1 MRLDVVPDN
10 ILERLVLLLG
20 VVPTPLVQVSWG
32 MAGSSTVIAG
42 ARLGVFALLEGRE
55 LTAAEV
61 AEGLETHPL
70 ATETLLNA
78 LCGFGC
84 VDRSGERYRNSKSAS
99 KWLVPGTKDGL
110 HDAVLLLGLIQDG
123 FHDLEKSVRTGAIM
137 DWHHGGHGPE
147 VWEPYLRGL
156 SQLAKLPAG
165 EVARRCKLPEGAARL
180 LDVGGG
186 HGRWSVAF
194 CERHPELSATVLD
207 LEPAVPVGEALVAE
221 AGMSERVTYQG
232 GDLRTAD
239 WGEGWDAV
247 LIFNV
252 IHNLSPED
260 SLAAVTR
267 ARRALRPGGKL
278 AILEAEHRHVKDRIN
293 QAAAFAEITCFL
305 TSGTR
310 AYPEDTM
317 RGWMQEAGFEALR
330 TWRPRF
336 GPYMVVLEGTA
347 P

>member
-10 ILERLVLLLG
+10 ILERLVILLG

-42 ARLGVFALLEGRE
+42 ARLGLFALLEGQQ
-55 LTAAEV
+55 LTAGEV
-61 AEGLETHPL
+61 AARLDTHPL

-84 VDRSGERYRNSKSAS
+84 VNKRGDAYGNSKMAS
-99 KWLVPGTKDGL
+99 KWLVPGAKDGL

-123 FHDLEKSVRTGAIM
+123 FHDLERSVRTGQIM
-137 DWHHGGHGPE
+137 DWHHGDHGPE
-147 VWEPYLRGL
+147 LWEPYLRGL
-156 SQLAKLPAG
+156 SQLTKLPAG
-165 EVARRCKLPEGAARL
+165 EVARRCKLPDGSTRL

-194 CERHPELSATVLD
+194 CARNPELSATVLD

-221 AGMSERVTYQG
+221 AGMSERVRYQA
-232 GDLRTAD
+232 GDLRDAP
-239 WGEGWDAV
+239 WGEAWDAV

-252 IHNLSPED
+252 IHNLSPEE
-260 SLAAVTR
+260 SQAAVSK
-267 ARRALRPGGKL
+267 ARQALRPGGKL
-278 AILEAEHRHVKDRIN
+278 VILEAEHRHVRDRIN
-293 QAAAFAEITCFL
+293 QAAAFAEIMCFL

-317 RGWMQEAGFEALR
+317 RGWMQEAGFEGIK

-336 GPYMVVLEGTA
+336 GPYMVVLEGVA